1 MKIKVL
7 WGFCGD
13 VEKLGPDTN
22 GDSRSPTRAG
32 QVFENVEDE
41 YAYTLIGKG
50 LVQQFDGSVPA
61 ATKPADA
68 PSPKPPGPV
77 VTLQPAP
84 ADVKVV
90 GPATGSPEG
99 SGADANPVSGE
110 PAMDAAPNAP
120 AAAAPVTPAAAAPE
134 PSSDAEKGALI
145 AELEAAGAFF
155 DRRWGVAKLAE
166 ALKSA
171 QSVKVE

>member
-50 LVQQFDGSVPA
+50 LVQQFDGSAPASRKPA
-61 ATKPADA
+61 AA
-68 PSPKPPGPV
+68 PSPSQPGPV

-84 ADVKVV
+84 ADIKVV
-90 GPATGSPEG
+90 APSTVSAGEGGAEAAT
-99 SGADANPVSGE
+99 VSGE
-110 PAMDAAPNAP
+110 AAHGDEAPSAP
-120 AAAAPVTPAAAAPE
+120 AAAAAAPAAAAE
-134 PSSDAEKGALI
+134 LGSDAEKAALV
-145 AELEAAGAFF
+145 AELEAAGVVF

-171 QSVKVE
+171 QGAKAE

>member
-50 LVQQFDGSVPA
+50 LVQQFDGAAPA
-61 ATKPADA
+61 ATKPAGA
-68 PSPKPPGPV
+68 PSPSQPGPV

-84 ADVKVV
+84 ADIKVV
-90 GPATGSPEG
+90 GPSTGSAEE
-99 SGADANPVSGE
+99 SGADAPPVSGE
-110 PAMDAAPNAP
+110 AAPIDAAPTAP
-120 AAAAPVTPAAAAPE
+120 ATAAPTAAAE
-134 PSSDAEKGALI
+134 LGSDAEKAALV
-145 AELEAAGAFF
+145 AELEAAGAVF

-171 QSVKVE
+171 QGAKVE

>member
-13 VEKLGPDTN
+13 VEKLGPDTS

-50 LVQQFDGSVPA
+50 LVQQFDGAAPA
-61 ATKPADA
+61 ATKPAAA
-68 PSPKPPGPV
+68 PSPSQPGPV

-84 ADVKVV
+84 ADIKVV
-90 GPATGSPEG
+90 GPSTGSAEE
-99 SGADANPVSGE
+99 SGADAPPVSGE
-110 PAMDAAPNAP
+110 AAPIDAAPTATATAAP
-120 AAAAPVTPAAAAPE
+120 TAAAE
-134 PSSDAEKGALI
+134 LGSDAEKAALV
-145 AELEAAGAFF
+145 AELEAAGAVF

-171 QSVKVE
+171 QGAKVE

>member
-50 LVQQFDGSVPA
+50 LVQPFDGSAPTS
-61 ATKPADA
+61 TKPAAA
-68 PSPKPPGPV
+68 PSPSQPGPV

-84 ADVKVV
+84 TGIKVV
-90 GPATGSPEG
+90 GPTTGSAEDG
-99 SGADANPVSGE
+99 GTEAATASGE
-110 PAMDAAPNAP
+110 AASVDTAP
-120 AAAAPVTPAAAAPE
+120 TAPLAAAAAPVAAADLG
-134 PSSDAEKGALI
+134 SDAEKAALI
-145 AELEAAGAFF
+145 TELEAAGITF

-171 QSVKVE
+171 HGAKAE

>member
-32 QVFENVEDE
+32 QVFENVQDE

-50 LVQQFDGSVPA
+50 LVQQFDGAAPA
-61 ATKPADA
+61 ATKPAAA
-68 PSPKPPGPV
+68 PSPSQPGPV

-84 ADVKVV
+84 ADIKVV
-90 GPATGSPEG
+90 GPSTGSAEE
-99 SGADANPVSGE
+99 SGADAPPVSGE
-110 PAMDAAPNAP
+110 AAPIDAAPTAP
-120 AAAAPVTPAAAAPE
+120 AAAGEVG
-134 PSSDAEKGALI
+134 SDAEKAALV
-145 AELEAAGAFF
+145 AELEAAGVVF

-171 QSVKVE
+171 QGAKVE

>member
-50 LVQQFDGSVPA
+50 LVQQFDGAAPA
-61 ATKPADA
+61 ATKPAAA
-68 PSPKPPGPV
+68 PSPSQPGPV

-84 ADVKVV
+84 ADIKVV
-90 GPATGSPEG
+90 GPSTGSAEE
-99 SGADANPVSGE
+99 SGADAPPVSGE
-110 PAMDAAPNAP
+110 AAPIDAAPTATATAAP
-120 AAAAPVTPAAAAPE
+120 TAAAE
-134 PSSDAEKGALI
+134 LGSDAEKAALV
-145 AELEAAGAFF
+145 AELEAAGAVF

-171 QSVKVE
+171 QGAKVE

>member
-50 LVQQFDGSVPA
+50 LVQQFDGSAPA
-61 ATKPADA
+61 STKPAAA
-68 PSPKPPGPV
+68 PSPSQPGPV

-84 ADVKVV
+84 ADIKVV
-90 GPATGSPEG
+90 GPSTGGAEEG
-99 SGADANPVSGE
+99 GAEAAPVSGE
-110 PAMDAAPNAP
+110 AASVDAASTAP
-120 AAAAPVTPAAAAPE
+120 AEAAPTAAAE
-134 PSSDAEKGALI
+134 LGSDAEKTALV
-145 AELEAAGAFF
+145 AELEAAGVVF

-171 QSVKVE
+171 QGAKVD

>member
-50 LVQQFDGSVPA
+50 LVQQFDGAAPA
-61 ATKPADA
+61 ATKPADT
-68 PSPKPPGPV
+68 PSPNHPAPV

-90 GPATGSPEG
+90 GPTTSSPEG
-99 SGADANPVSGE
+99 SGADAPPVSGE
-110 PAMDAAPNAP
+110 AAVDAAPNAP
-120 AAAAPVTPAAAAPE
+120 AAAATATTAAAE
-134 PSSDAEKGALI
+134 PSSDAEKAALI
-145 AELEAAGAFF
+145 AELEAAGAVF
-155 DRRWGVAKLAE
+155 DRRWGVPKLAE

-171 QSVKVE
+171 QGAKVD

>member
-50 LVQQFDGSVPA
+50 LVQQFDGAAPA
-61 ATKPADA
+61 ATKPAAA
-68 PSPKPPGPV
+68 PSPSQPGPV

-84 ADVKVV
+84 ADIKVV
-90 GPATGSPEG
+90 GPSTGGAEEG
-99 SGADANPVSGE
+99 GADAPPVSGE
-110 PAMDAAPNAP
+110 AAPIDAVPTAP
-120 AAAAPVTPAAAAPE
+120 AAAAAAPAAAAE
-134 PSSDAEKGALI
+134 VGSDAEKAALV
-145 AELEAAGAFF
+145 AELEAAGVVF

-171 QSVKVE
+171 QGAKVD